1 MLVSLPLHS
10 ASVNRQSYSG
20 VRRRRMSIPDLQIL
34 VQTTLQWY
42 ESLSLTGKFVF
53 PIFGI
58 AGLVTLFLIYRAL
71 YTSFILIRRFIRR
84 KLIPKNIDLRLD
96 RDVAP
101 EERVEPSLEDVE
113 ESEIQYGTNLKDRIE
128 QMRKDAPFK
137 RDDE

>member
-1 MLVSLPLHS
+1 M
-10 ASVNRQSYSG
+10 SV
-20 VRRRRMSIPDLQIL
+20 PDLQHFA
-34 VQTTLQWY
+34 QTTLQWY
-42 ESLSLTGKFVF
+42 ESLSLAGKFVF

-58 AGLVTLFLIYRAL
+58 AGLVTLFLFCRAL
-71 YTSFILIRRFIRR
+71 YTSFILIRRFIRG

-101 EERVEPSLEDVE
+101 VDRVEPSLDDAK

-137 RDDE
+137 RDDG